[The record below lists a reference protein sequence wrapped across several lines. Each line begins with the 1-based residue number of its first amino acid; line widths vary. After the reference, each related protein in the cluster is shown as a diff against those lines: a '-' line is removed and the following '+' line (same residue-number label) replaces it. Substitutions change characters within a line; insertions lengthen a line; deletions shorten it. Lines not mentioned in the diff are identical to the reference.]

1 MNQKKGEAPES
12 GRLFEHQIQMKQTP
26 FPLFIALEFANL
38 HEFVQETHEFL
49 DAFHH
54 KRPEQV
60 VE

>member
-49 DAFHH
+49 DAFLFG
-54 KRPEQV
+54 V
-60 VE
+60 L